1 MGKIYDS
8 DSWDKNLIGLVESD
22 GKVYDS
28 ENWDKNL
35 VGLVESPHIQR
46 SGAALL
52 CIIR

>member
-1 MGKIYDS
+1 M
-8 DSWDKNLIGLVESD
+8 

-28 ENWDKNL
+28 DSWDKNL